1 MLFYGLFF
9 LILWVLILIYPNL
22 LAYIVAFFFIVVW
35 MNILTL
41 YFLFKKST
49 KFSDEG
55 FIIGSYKV
63 VKK

>member
-35 MNILTL
+35 INILTL

-49 KFSDEG
+49 KSSGE
-55 FIIGSYKV
+55 IIIWNYKV

>member
-49 KFSDEG
+49 KSSEEG

>member
-41 YFLFKKST
+41 YFLVKKST
-49 KFSDEG
+49 KSSGE
-55 FIIGSYKV
+55 IIIWSYKV